1 MLFDDPG
8 GEGIPKLSRWFI
20 RTAMIYLLASLVA
33 GVLQMTSP
41 SLGALLWPVYLHL
54 FVLGWLTQ
62 LIFGVAFWMFPRR
75 LAKAPHGSQRLGWT
89 TYWLLNAGLIL
100 RAVGEPALTLG
111 ARTGWV
117 LVIAALLQ
125 LGAGWTFVFNTWP
138 RVKER

>member
-1 MLFDDPG
+1 MLLNER
-8 GEGIPKLSRWFI
+8 GEAIPKVSRWFI
-20 RTAMIYLLASLVA
+20 RTALMYLLASLIA

-41 SLGALLWPVYLHL
+41 SWGALLWPVYLHL

-75 LAKAPHGSQRLGWT
+75 SAKSPHGSQQLGWT

-100 RAVGEPALTLG
+100 RAVGEPTFALG

-117 LVIAALLQ
+117 VVVAALLQ
-125 LGAGWTFVFNTWP
+125 LGAGWAFVFATWP
-138 RVKER
+138 RVKGR